1 MFRTGTN
8 YGGVSKNLTEC
19 LLNNTVAKRTTKKI
33 DENILKVALEIFQTR
48 HTVTKQRLEING
60 FTHPKQA
67 SVLDKQIQKYTDNL
81 ESIFQSLNLTS
92 TEGSAL
98 LYEMQDK
105 GGKNV

>member
-60 FTHPKQA
+60 FTHPKEA
-67 SVLDKQIQKYTDNL
+67 SFLDKQIQTYTENL
-81 ESIFQSLNLTS
+81 QSLFKDLNLS
-92 TEGSAL
+92 WEKGSDL